1 MNYRHAFHAGNFA
14 DVLKHVVLMML
25 VEHLKKKSSPF
36 LFLDTHAGRGVY
48 DLSEAQ
54 PQRSGEYKSGIGRL
68 LDLPAASLPPE
79 VAAYIRL
86 VRESAGKDHSA
97 ITAYP
102 GSPVIVARMRRPTDR
117 LVLIEKLPKE
127 ADALRAAV
135 GRQRLVSVIDGDGYA
150 ALKAHLPPREGR
162 GLVLIDPPYE
172 SELEF
177 DKVLAALEVAHERWP
192 DRHVLRLV
200 SAHRPR
206 GSGPLPSQRRASR
219 HPQGARRDA
228 ERAAGRRAGRDER
241 RGARDHQSAV
251 AAR

>member
-1 MNYRHAFHAGNFA
+1 MGSHPFQYPSHHELPPRLPRRQLRGRAEARGAHHA
-14 DVLKHVVLMML
+14 

-102 GSPVIVARMRRPTDR
+102 GSPVIVARMRRPADR

-127 ADALRAAV
+127 ADA
-135 GRQRLVSVIDGDGYA
+135 
-150 ALKAHLPPREGR
+150 
-162 GLVLIDPPYE
+162 
-172 SELEF
+172 F
-177 DKVLAALEVAHERWP
+177 
-192 DRHVLRLV
+192 
-200 SAHRPR
+200 
-206 GSGPLPSQRRASR
+206 
-219 HPQGARRDA
+219 ARR
-228 ERAAGRRAGRDER
+228 
-241 RGARDHQSAV
+241 SAV
-251 AAR
+251 SGSSP